1 MKDDTL
7 QNENKNRKL
16 GYYISF
22 GIHIAIFLLFFIPF
36 VKMITFPPEESGI
49 MIVFGEPEAGNPE
62 NEYQPE
68 IATTSPSAEPV
79 KKSAPNE
86 IMAKTKDEISEIKT
100 TEVKKTKP
108 ENKVDQNKIE
118 AEKAEREKQEKLLKE
133 KEAAEKKQKIS
144 DLFGKGSKGNPG
156 NEGKKDGS
164 PDGKVLDGITKGS
177 GRVGGGLASRG
188 LLFEPKFQDNSQRSG
203 RVVLTICVD
212 INGKVIS
219 SKFTQKGST
228 TNDPYLIKL
237 TENTASK
244 YKFSASTIDS
254 QCGTI
259 TVEYKVQ

>member
-7 QNENKNRKL
+7 QNEEKNRKW

-22 GIHIAIFLLFFIPF
+22 SIHIAIFLLFFIPF
-36 VKMITFPPEESGI
+36 MKMITFPPEESGI
-49 MIVFGEPEAGNPE
+49 MIVFGEPDAGIPE
-62 NEYQPE
+62 NEYVPVE
-68 IATTSPSAEPV
+68 TTPASPSKPV
-79 KKSAPNE
+79 NKTETNK
-86 IMAKTKDEISEIKT
+86 IIIKTKDDVSDIKVSET
-100 TEVKKTKP
+100 KKSTSKK
-108 ENKVDQNKIE
+108 ESDESKAE
-118 AEKAEREKQEKLLKE
+118 AEKTEKEKKEKLE
-133 KEAAEKKQKIS
+133 KEAAEKKKKIS

-156 NEGKKDGS
+156 NQGKKDGN
-164 PDGKVLDGITKGS
+164 PDGKVLEGITKGS

-188 LLFEPKFQDNSQRSG
+188 LEFEPKFQDNSQRSG

-212 INGKVIS
+212 VNGKVTS

-244 YKFSASTIDS
+244 YKFSPSSIDS

-259 TVEYKVQ
+259 TVDYKVQ